1 MKGPKTMLLRT
12 LFTLSVLTPLAA
24 HAESPTVEAPVET
37 ESTGVGGYV
46 ALEWRAFALAG
57 HLSHGPGFEAGAILL
72 DGHLKVGLS
81 GFARPGP
88 INPEVFEVQASGG
101 QSYKGSQTL
110 SLRSDGGTIGV
121 FVAPSFAVSR
131 NLQLDVPLWFGQA
144 AFGFYLHGD
153 DRDTPDGRK
162 PSAWENELQDARD
175 SGFAMGAEGGLRLAW
190 RSDDV
195 PWLRPY
201 VAARYLQTFGYDAYV
216 RDNYSGPSVSL
227 GVEAGRF

>member
-12 LFTLSVLTPLAA
+12 LFTLSVLTPVAA
-24 HAESPTVEAPVET
+24 HAESPAVEAPVDT

-153 DRDTPDGRK
+153 DRDTR
-162 PSAWENELQDARD
+162 AR
-175 SGFAMGAEGGLRLAW
+175 LRL
-190 RSDDV
+190 
-195 PWLRPY
+195 RPGRRRGTSPRVALGRRA
-201 VAARYLQTFGYDAYV
+201 VAAPLRRRAVPADLRIRRLRARQLQRPQRLPRRRG
-216 RDNYSGPSVSL
+216 RSL
-227 GVEAGRF
+227 LSRV